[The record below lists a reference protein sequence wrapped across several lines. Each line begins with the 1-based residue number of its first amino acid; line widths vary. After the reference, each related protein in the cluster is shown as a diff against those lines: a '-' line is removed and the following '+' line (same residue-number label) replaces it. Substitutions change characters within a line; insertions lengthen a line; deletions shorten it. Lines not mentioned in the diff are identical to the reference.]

1 MALSD
6 HRDAVVAL
14 VRDDADAISGDERDD
29 AIARAVAR
37 YSVHRP
43 RRVTEDVVVG
53 VGSVVPIAAGAYDPD
68 VHQLL
73 SVEYPVG
80 ELPPVYLEP
89 GGVITRQTPVDA
101 ELAPLGGSIVEL
113 VALRGSIPVGATA
126 RITRTASHD
135 VSATADTVPARDREA
150 VAAWAAALL
159 LDELA
164 ARGAGMTDST
174 IAADAVDYG
183 GAADRYR
190 RLARAHRDRYY
201 ELLGLDRAAE
211 SRPHAAGTHVSLGRR
226 RLSTGGPPLTH
237 YWPREAAR

>member
-14 VRDDADAISGDERDD
+14 VRDDADAISDDERDD

-53 VGSVVPIAAGAYDPD
+53 AGSVVPIAAGAYDPD

-80 ELPPVYLEP
+80 ELPPVYL
-89 GGVITRQTPVDA
+89 GAGSVVTRQTPA
-101 ELAPLGGSIVEL
+101 GVEL
-113 VALRGSIPVGATA
+113 VALHGSIPVGATA
-126 RITRTASHD
+126 RVTHIAPHD

-211 SRPHAAGTHVSLGRR
+211 SRPRAAGTHVSLGRR